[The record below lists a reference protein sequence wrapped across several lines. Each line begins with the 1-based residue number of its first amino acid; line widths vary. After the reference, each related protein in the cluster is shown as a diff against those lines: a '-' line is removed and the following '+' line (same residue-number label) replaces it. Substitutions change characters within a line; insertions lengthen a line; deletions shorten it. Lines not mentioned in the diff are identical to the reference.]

1 MKSILI
7 PALLAAISLGHAV
20 EPYRNPGLSVDERV
34 EDLLGRMTLEE
45 KLGQLRGGA
54 AKSVDDAVRMVVDEK
69 FGFVVFS
76 EIRMGG
82 GSEAAEATRRFLTQV
97 REKSRLKID
106 PVIVSCGAHGLQSK
120 DGTEFAGGIGLA
132 ATWNPALMA
141 QIGDVLG
148 KEHRSRGFNLM
159 VAPRIFLTTDP
170 RTGRTEEGYG
180 EDPFLAAQMTTPF
193 VQGLQKNG
201 VISVISLYPTE
212 FGPGGRLCE
221 TLEISERDLRE
232 RYMYPFEQAVKVGK
246 AAGLMPAY
254 GAVNGVPVHGNPWL
268 LDTILRKEWG
278 FDGIVLNDYNANAS
292 FAGRLGIPD
301 PTAKFVQA
309 RMNVEFPFLGAYDHK
324 LDEAIKAGRVTVE
337 QIDVLVRDILRVKA
351 RFGMLDPAYPLP
363 DPAETK
369 KLAESTNTRELAL
382 EEARQGIVLLTN
394 KKNALPFGDNIKRLA
409 IMGPMSNPVPP
420 TTILGSYSGMPV
432 RLVGMADGLVAS
444 GKAELKVVKY
454 PRRPDV
460 RRPVDAIHLFRD
472 PEMKSQ
478 GLRARF
484 YDGDKAEGAV
494 VSEVEL
500 EGLDFEWDK
509 ILPPALAGKPFTA
522 VIEGFLR
529 YPPFIITEVD
539 FSSRATK
546 GSLSLEIGGLNII
559 HAKPGSKVAGKI
571 KLEAGHIYPIRLVLA
586 PAAGEK
592 RFSMDWIF
600 TEELWSN
607 FFVTSPQ
614 EMEESVK
621 AAESA
626 DAAVVCVGIVEGEGK
641 DRTNLKLPGNQVELI
656 RKVKATGKP
665 VVVVLVAGNAVEI
678 RDWYQDVDAI
688 LTVWRPGMEGGT
700 ALAEVLFGDTNPSG
714 RLPLGFPKTVGQLP
728 LTYNR
733 YPTAR
738 PGLYVDADLEA
749 LFPFGYGLG
758 YTTFEYSNLK
768 AAPDQLKDGDT
779 LEVSFDLENTGA
791 RAGTEVPQLYTRSWN
806 TSVVRPV
813 LELRA
818 FDRVTLKPGEKRR
831 VTFRVPS
838 EQLKYYGVDYKS
850 GRLTGRI
857 LEPHELQIK
866 VGPNSRRIALQNVV
880 SVK

>member
-20 EPYRNPGLSVDERV
+20 EPYRNPSLSVDERV

-45 KLGQLRGGA
+45 KLGQLRGGS

-82 GSEAAEATRRFLTQV
+82 GSEAAEATRRFLTQA

-193 VQGLQKNG
+193 VQGLQNNG

-278 FDGIVLNDYNANAS
+278 FDGIVFNDYNANAS

-324 LDEAIKAGRVTVE
+324 LDEAIKEGRVTVE

-351 RFGMLDPAYPLP
+351 RFGMLDSAYPLP
-363 DPAETK
+363 DPAEAK
-369 KLAESTNTRELAL
+369 KLAESTNPRELAL
-382 EEARQGIVLLTN
+382 EEARQGIVLLT
-394 KKNALPFGDNIKRLA
+394 KKSHN
-409 IMGPMSNPVPP
+409 
-420 TTILGSYSGMPV
+420 
-432 RLVGMADGLVAS
+432 
-444 GKAELKVVKY
+444 
-454 PRRPDV
+454 
-460 RRPVDAIHLFRD
+460 
-472 PEMKSQ
+472 
-478 GLRARF
+478 
-484 YDGDKAEGAV
+484 
-494 VSEVEL
+494 
-500 EGLDFEWDK
+500 
-509 ILPPALAGKPFTA
+509 
-522 VIEGFLR
+522 
-529 YPPFIITEVD
+529 
-539 FSSRATK
+539 
-546 GSLSLEIGGLNII
+546 
-559 HAKPGSKVAGKI
+559 SKV
-571 KLEAGHIYPIRLVLA
+571 
-586 PAAGEK
+586 
-592 RFSMDWIF
+592 
-600 TEELWSN
+600 
-607 FFVTSPQ
+607 
-614 EMEESVK
+614 
-621 AAESA
+621 
-626 DAAVVCVGIVEGEGK
+626 
-641 DRTNLKLPGNQVELI
+641 
-656 RKVKATGKP
+656 
-665 VVVVLVAGNAVEI
+665 
-678 RDWYQDVDAI
+678 
-688 LTVWRPGMEGGT
+688 
-700 ALAEVLFGDTNPSG
+700 
-714 RLPLGFPKTVGQLP
+714 
-728 LTYNR
+728 
-733 YPTAR
+733 
-738 PGLYVDADLEA
+738 
-749 LFPFGYGLG
+749 
-758 YTTFEYSNLK
+758 
-768 AAPDQLKDGDT
+768 
-779 LEVSFDLENTGA
+779 
-791 RAGTEVPQLYTRSWN
+791 
-806 TSVVRPV
+806 
-813 LELRA
+813 
-818 FDRVTLKPGEKRR
+818 
-831 VTFRVPS
+831 
-838 EQLKYYGVDYKS
+838 
-850 GRLTGRI
+850 
-857 LEPHELQIK
+857 
-866 VGPNSRRIALQNVV
+866 
-880 SVK
+880 